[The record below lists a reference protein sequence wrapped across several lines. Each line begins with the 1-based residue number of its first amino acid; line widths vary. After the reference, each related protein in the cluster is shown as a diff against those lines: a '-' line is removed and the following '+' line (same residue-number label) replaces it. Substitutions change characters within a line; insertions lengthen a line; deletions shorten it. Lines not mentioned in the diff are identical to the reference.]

1 MGNTSEPKCESS
13 LFHQE
18 IYINSIG
25 AGSRKETVSEEY
37 EYRRNSLNRPGRGGG
52 GKILEKMLCP
62 RWLGQCCQK
71 IKGK

>member
-52 GKILEKMLCP
+52 GQNSRKDAMPEMAGAVLSKNQ
-62 RWLGQCCQK
+62 R
-71 IKGK
+71 